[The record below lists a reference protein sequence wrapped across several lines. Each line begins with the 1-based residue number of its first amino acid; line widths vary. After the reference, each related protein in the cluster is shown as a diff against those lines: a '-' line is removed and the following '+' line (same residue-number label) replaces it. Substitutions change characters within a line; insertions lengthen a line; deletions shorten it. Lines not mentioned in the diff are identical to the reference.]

1 MKIFITFAQILLIYL
16 VFLAGEGITY
26 LLKLQKLPGSIVGLV
41 ILFCLLKFR
50 VIRLEW
56 VEKGAK
62 WLLAE
67 LLLFF
72 VPPTVGI
79 IQFPQIFGLEG
90 LRMVAVVWISLVVVM
105 CITGLVAELLQ
116 KRKKGKAI

>member
-1 MKIFITFAQILLIYL
+1 MKIFITFGQILLIYL

-26 LLKLQKLPGSIVGLV
+26 LLKLQKLPGSLVGLV

-72 VPPTVGI
+72 VPPIVGI

-90 LRMVAVVWISLVVVM
+90 LRVVAVVWISLVVVM
-105 CITGLVAELLQ
+105 CITGLVAEYLQ

>member
-1 MKIFITFAQILLIYL
+1 MRILIVLGQILLINL
-16 VFLAGEGITY
+16 IFLLGEGLAH
-26 LLKLQKLPGSIVGLV
+26 LLKLQKLPGSIIGLV
-41 ILFCLLKFR
+41 LLFLLLKFR

-79 IQFPQIFGLEG
+79 IQFPQIMGFEG
-90 LRMVAVVWISLVVVM
+90 LRMAGAVWISLIAVM
-105 CITGLVAELLQ
+105 CITGLVAEFLQ
-116 KRKKGKAI
+116 NRKKEKEL

>member
-1 MKIFITFAQILLIYL
+1 MKIFTTFLQILLISL
-16 VFLAGEGITY
+16 VFLAGQGITSF
-26 LLKLQKLPGSIVGLV
+26 LHLQKLPGSIVGV
-41 ILFCLLKFR
+41 GILFCLLKFR

-67 LLLFF
+67 LMLFF
-72 VPPTVGI
+72 IPPTVGI

-90 LRMVAVVWISLVVVM
+90 LRVVAVVWISLVIVM
-105 CITGLVAELLQ
+105 SMTGLIAEHLQ
-116 KRKKGKAI
+116 KRKKGQAI

>member
-16 VFLAGEGITY
+16 IFLAGEGITY
-26 LLKLQKLPGSIVGLV
+26 LLKFQKLPGSFVGLV

-90 LRMVAVVWISLVVVM
+90 LRMVAVVWISLAVVM
-105 CITGLVAELLQ
+105 CITGLVAEFLQ